1 MSEMTS
7 VDFDDLTDEE
17 KVTEMI
23 MMSEAMRSLAE
34 LVVTLD
40 QEFEVQEFLNDHNLE
55 LEIKLLDSCY
65 HCVEFYNDE
74 ERENLH

>member
-1 MSEMTS
+1 MLTAVLRGS
-7 VDFDDLTDEE
+7 VPLN
-17 KVTEMI
+17 
-23 MMSEAMRSLAE
+23 SLAE